1 MSPSLNIK
9 RYLDLSL
16 IRNYSY
22 YAWQIADTINLKVRS
37 KMDNHSRTHD
47 IKLVSIGNSKG
58 IRIPKNII
66 QKYGF
71 KSEIL
76 IEETEEG
83 LLLRQKDENKLS
95 WADTFKA
102 MADEDEDWEDFD
114 VTLLDGLDDVESD
127 S

>member
-1 MSPSLNIK
+1 
-9 RYLDLSL
+9 
-16 IRNYSY
+16 
-22 YAWQIADTINLKVRS
+22 
-37 KMDNHSRTHD
+37 MDNHSRTHD